1 MRESAYLAASLA
13 WLDAL
18 LALHIGRIRLQRGA
32 AADDEFRGLYISEA
46 DVDALLAPPDP
57 CAADP
62 QLADVHAS
70 VVRTAT
76 LRARAAATDSTAP
89 LLRLQRRFGLT
100 DLERDVLLICLA
112 PEIDLRYER
121 LFAYAQDDVT
131 RKRPSVDL
139 ALALLCPSPAAK
151 LAARAIFAPDAPLRR
166 YVMVLPFED
175 GQRHAPL
182 LAQFLKLDE
191 RIVAEL
197 LGQPAI
203 DPYLLGYAHLVERA
217 RPLDDLVL
225 PATLR
230 TQLHRLI
237 APQRHGG
244 SNDQQRAVPPL
255 SSSCRYGG
263 SAATII
269 ALVGGYGSG
278 RQAVAAALCAELG
291 LPLLA
296 LDAGRLAESGLPP
309 EEAAARML
317 REARLREAALLLSN
331 MDALLREERLLP
343 QRAALLEAL
352 DTCDGLVFLALDR
365 PWEPRGFLR
374 HITYAQLE
382 LPTPSYAE
390 RERLWRARLNGS
402 APDPMTLQTLAS
414 AFRLSGGQI
423 RDAAN
428 AARNLAR
435 ARGPD
440 APITPADLFAGAR
453 AQSSDGLSQLARR
466 VVTPYTWDDIVL
478 PPDQIATLREIAA
491 TLRHRRTVYETW
503 GFDRKLAGGKGLVVL
518 FAGPSGTGKTMAAS
532 IVARDLGLELY
543 AIDLAGVVSKY
554 IGETEKNLDRI
565 FDAARRSNAV
575 LFFDEADSIFGKRA
589 EVKDAHDRYANIE
602 VGYLLQQLESYDGM
616 VVLATNLRKN
626 MDDAFVRRLHYAI
639 EFPFPEELDRLR
651 IWRGVFPKDAPLGPD
666 VDLAF
671 MARQF
676 KIAGGNIR
684 NIALA
689 AAFLAAEDG
698 TPIGM
703 AHLVRATRREYQK
716 LGKLV
721 TAAEFGPYLALVRG

>member
-1 MRESAYLAASLA
+1 MHESAYLAASLA

-18 LALHIGRIRLQRGA
+18 LALHIERIRLQRGTTD
-32 AADDEFRGLYISEA
+32 DDEFRGLYISEA
-46 DVDALLAPPDP
+46 DVDTLLTPRDLLD
-57 CAADP
+57 ADP
-62 QLADVHAS
+62 QLADA
-70 VVRTAT
+70 RAAIARAAAQ
-76 LRARAAATDSTAP
+76 RARAAATDPTAP
-89 LLRLQRRFGLT
+89 LLQLQRRFSLT

-139 ALALLCPSPAAK
+139 VLSLLCPSPAAR
-151 LAARAIFAPDAPLRR
+151 LAARVIFAPDAPLRR
-166 YVMVLPFED
+166 HVMVLPFED

-191 RIVAEL
+191 RIVADL
-197 LGQPAI
+197 LDQPAI
-203 DPYLLGYAHLVERA
+203 DPYLLGCAHLVEHPHR
-217 RPLDDLVL
+217 LDDLVL
-225 PATLR
+225 PAE
-230 TQLHRLI
+230 LI
-237 APQRHGG
+237 ARLRSLISPPRHTGE
-244 SNDQQRAVPPL
+244 AP
-255 SSSCRYGG
+255 
-263 SAATII
+263 AATLV

-278 RQAVAAALCAELG
+278 RQAIAAALCAELG

-296 LDAGRLAESGLPP
+296 VDAGRLAESGLPP
-309 EEAAARML
+309 EEAAARIV
-317 REARLREAALLLSN
+317 REARLRGAVLLLTS

-352 DTCDGLVFLALDR
+352 DGHDGLVFVALEQ
-365 PWEPRGFLR
+365 PWEPRGALR
-374 HITYAQLE
+374 QAIYAQLE
-382 LPTPSYAE
+382 LPMPSYTE
-390 RERLWRARLNGS
+390 REQLWRARLNGS
-402 APDPMTLQTLAS
+402 APDPATLETLAS

-423 RDAAN
+423 RDAVT
-428 AARNLAR
+428 AARRLAR

-453 AQSSDGLSQLARR
+453 AQSSAGLSQLARR

-503 GFDRKLAGGKGLVVL
+503 GFDGKLASGKGLVVL

-565 FDAARRSNAV
+565 FAAARQSNAV
-575 LFFDEADSIFGKRA
+575 LFFDEADAIFGKRS

-602 VGYLLQQLESYDGM
+602 VGYLLQQLEAYDGM

-626 MDDAFVRRLHYAI
+626 IDDAFVRRLHYAI
-639 EFPFPEELDRLR
+639 EFPFPEADDRLR
-651 IWRGVFPKDAPLGPD
+651 IWRGAFPKGAPLAED
-666 VDLAF
+666 VDLPF
-671 MARQF
+671 MAQQF
-676 KIAGGNIR
+676 KLAGGNIR

-703 AHLVRATRREYQK
+703 VHLVRATRREYQK

>member
-1 MRESAYLAASLA
+1 MRESAYLAASLV

-32 AADDEFRGLYISEA
+32 ADDDEFRGLYISEA
-46 DVDALLAPPDP
+46 DVDALLTPRDLLD
-57 CAADP
+57 ADP
-62 QLADVHAS
+62 QLADA
-70 VVRTAT
+70 RAAIARAAA
-76 LRARAAATDSTAP
+76 LRARAAAADPTAP
-89 LLRLQRRFGLT
+89 LLQLQRRFGLT
-100 DLERDVLLICLA
+100 DLERDVLLVCLA

-139 ALALLCPSPAAK
+139 ALSLLCPSPAAR
-151 LAARAIFAPDAPLRR
+151 LAARAIFAPDAPLRHHLL
-166 YVMVLPFED
+166 VLPFED

-203 DPYLLGYAHLVERA
+203 DPYLLGCAHLVERA
-217 RPLDDLVL
+217 RPLGDLVL
-225 PATLR
+225 PATLLA
-230 TQLHRLI
+230 QLHRLI
-237 APQRHGG
+237 EPQ
-244 SNDQQRAVPPL
+244 L
-255 SSSCRYGG
+255 SSSCCCGG
-263 SAATII
+263 SAATIV

-278 RQAVAAALCAELG
+278 RQAIAAALCAG
-291 LPLLA
+291 LERPLLA
-296 LDAGRLAESGLPP
+296 VDAGRIAEGGLPP
-309 EEAAARML
+309 EEAAARMV

-331 MDALLREERLLP
+331 MDALLREDRLLA

-352 DTCDGLVFLALDR
+352 DGHDGLVFVALEQ
-365 PWEPRGFLR
+365 PWEPRGALR
-374 HITYAQLE
+374 QAIYAQLE
-382 LPTPSYAE
+382 LPMPSYTE
-390 RERLWRARLNGS
+390 REQLWRARLNGS
-402 APDPMTLQTLAS
+402 APDPATLETLAS

-423 RDAAN
+423 RDAVT
-428 AARNLAR
+428 AARRLAR

-453 AQSSDGLSQLARR
+453 AQSSAGLSQLARR

-503 GFDRKLAGGKGLVVL
+503 GFDGKLASGKGLVVL

-565 FDAARRSNAV
+565 FAAARQSNAV
-575 LFFDEADSIFGKRA
+575 LFFDEADAIFGKRS

-602 VGYLLQQLESYDGM
+602 VGYLLQQLEAYDGM
-616 VVLATNLRKN
+616 AVLATNLRKN
-626 MDDAFVRRLHYAI
+626 LDDAFVRRLHYAI
-639 EFPFPEELDRLR
+639 EFPFPEADDRLR
-651 IWRGVFPKDAPLGPD
+651 IWRGAFPKGAPLAED
-666 VDLAF
+666 VDLPF
-671 MARQF
+671 MAQQF
-676 KIAGGNIR
+676 KLAGGNIR

-698 TPIGM
+698 TAIGM
-703 AHLVRATRREYQK
+703 VHLVRATRREYQK